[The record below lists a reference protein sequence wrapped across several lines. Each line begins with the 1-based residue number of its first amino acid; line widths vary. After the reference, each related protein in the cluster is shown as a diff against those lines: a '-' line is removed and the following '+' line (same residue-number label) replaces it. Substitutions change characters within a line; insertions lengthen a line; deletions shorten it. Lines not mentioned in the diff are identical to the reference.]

1 MSGGPRPSRR
11 RRTWPQR
18 LLLAFNVVV
27 VVICFT
33 SAAGLAY
40 VFRQASDIQRFGG
53 LSATLDEKPGKG
65 QPENFLL
72 VGVDNSEGIDKNDPV
87 LIGRSQASLLS
98 DTIMVI
104 RVDPQTHQA
113 AILSLPRDLYVPI
126 ADTGGQS
133 KINSALPGGGPERLI
148 KTIQQNFGI
157 PINGFIE
164 VNFAG
169 FRSLVDAVNG
179 VPIYFPWPARD
190 DHTGFGVD
198 NPGCVNLDGVQ
209 ALAYARSRYFETKQ
223 GNKWVADPSSD
234 FGRISR
240 QQQFI
245 KLALKRAIAKGIRN
259 PFVLTQLVG
268 VAQSNVK
275 LDDQITT
282 QDLIDLG
289 REFKDFDPDTLQVY
303 TPPATGADIGGASV
317 LLLDKVGAQ
326 PVFDLFRGKTD
337 PNNPLRSIL
346 VEVRNGSGTAGQG
359 QGILSSLGALGFG
372 TIASSDASS
381 FRNPRTEIRYAPG
394 AENSAVQLA
403 RYLDGD
409 PKFTVDK
416 TLAVT
421 NVVLVTGRDF
431 TGIRTA
437 PRPESDFSAFLATTT
452 TTTVAPGGPV
462 APPTTSRGMVP
473 QTPPGETC
481 G

>member
-1 MSGGPRPSRR
+1 M
-11 RRTWPQR
+11 
-18 LLLAFNVVV
+18 V
-27 VVICFT
+27 CFT
-33 SAAGLAY
+33 SAVGLAY
-40 VFRQASDIQRFGG
+40 GFRQTSDIERFGG
-53 LSATLDEKPGKG
+53 LSATLDQKPAKG
-65 QPENFLL
+65 EAANYLL
-72 VGVDNSEGIDKNDPV
+72 VGVDNSEGLDKNDPV

-98 DTIMVI
+98 DTIMIV
-104 RVDPQTHQA
+104 RVDPQTHEA

-126 ADTGGQS
+126 AETGGKS

-190 DHTGFGVD
+190 EHTGFEVD
-198 NPGCVNLDGVQ
+198 APGCVTLDGVQ

-223 GNKWVADPSSD
+223 GNRWVADPTSD

-259 PFVLTQLVG
+259 PFVLSQLVG

-282 QDLIDLG
+282 QDLLDLG
-289 REFKDFDPDTLQVY
+289 NEFKSFDPDTLQVY

-326 PVFDLFRGKTD
+326 PIFDLFRGKAD
-337 PNNPLRSIL
+337 PSNPLRAIL
-346 VEVRNGSGTAGQG
+346 VEVRNGSGQAGQA
-359 QGILSSLGALGFG
+359 QQVLKDLDTIGFG
-372 TIASSDASS
+372 TIASSDASN
-381 FRNPRTEIRYAPG
+381 FHNQRTEIHFAPG
-394 AENSAVQLA
+394 AEGSAVQLA
-403 RYLDGD
+403 RYVDGN
-409 PKFTVDK
+409 PKFVADK
-416 TLAVT
+416 TLAAN
-421 NVVLVTGRDF
+421 NVVLITGRDF
-431 TGIRTA
+431 TGMRTDA
-437 PRPESDFSAFLATTT
+437 RPESDFAAFAATTT
-452 TTTVAPGGPV
+452 TTTLTPGATPV
-462 APPTTSRGMVP
+462 APPSTSKGMVP
-473 QTPPGETC
+473 ETPAGEVC